1 MFHVE
6 KYKHTHGHTHTHT
19 HTHTYKNSIGL
30 KFKNIRYMHVKIKI
44 INQYKNVKIEQ
55 KVFK

>member
-1 MFHVE
+1 MLHVE

-19 HTHTYKNSIGL
+19 HIYKNSIGL
-30 KFKNIRYMHVKIKI
+30 KFKNIRYIHVKIKI